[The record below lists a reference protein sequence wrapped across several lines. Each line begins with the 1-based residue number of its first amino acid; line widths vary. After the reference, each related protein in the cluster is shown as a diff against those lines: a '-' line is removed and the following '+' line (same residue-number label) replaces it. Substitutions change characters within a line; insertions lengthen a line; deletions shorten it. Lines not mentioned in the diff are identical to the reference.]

1 MDTRRSAGYYLK
13 ASSEAYEDALDSI
26 RFYATR
32 HPEWRIILRSIESY
46 VATLEMEANLHEPGT

>member
-1 MDTRRSAGYYLK
+1 MDTRRSADCYLK

-32 HPEWRIILRSIESY
+32 HPEWQVILRSIQAY
-46 VATLEMEANLHEPGT
+46 VAALESEVGLHEPGT